1 MKKTLKRTG
10 AIGLAAATIVTGL
23 SFGPAAATA
32 SSPSDA
38 STTALPEP
46 GSSAKVVSPVG
57 NGKYYGGLPSSPTHI
72 QQYATKAAADA
83 ASAGLRIDS
92 TGEGWFRAVVRDGS
106 ATGECLSIFPMTGGD
121 TLHTKSCSGTN
132 TEWSLDAQGRMVNR
146 QSGQYVTNTVRY
158 VDAYKRSY
166 FAMGS
171 SGPAAEFEGIEAG
184 LSAKVDSTDIPN
196 RTAGISG
203 WAVPGS
209 YVVINGEDQVQAGT
223 DGKWSYELT
232 ELKLGSN
239 PVTLEQYEGTV
250 KTGETTLDAELKVAP
265 VTGVASFPADHGQ
278 NAVLSGTAQPGATIV
293 IRDVNGDEIARTE
306 ARLGSGTWSTPI
318 TAPNAGGDYDV
329 RVHQEIDDEA
339 TGEIIVA
346 VAYGAAVVIT
356 APVEGMA
363 HDGGPVTLR
372 GTGEVGA
379 QIAVREQGRSTVLGT
394 AQVLANGQWTVR
406 TANVDDRKHV
416 LEATQSGKGNNTTA
430 STVTLNP
437 ENDTAAPADLT
448 LTSHEDGDTFAQPGT
463 TTLSGKATPKA
474 TVTAYWFGKDYAQYA
489 TTVVANDEG
498 DYAISRNMGGT
509 QPYNITLTQTA
520 QAGKVNEVTV
530 RLVPA
535 GVGPVDLTVG
545 SHQDGDAFAPTGQTT
560 ISGKAS
566 SGATVTFYWFGK
578 DYPQYATTTV
588 A

>member
-1 MKKTLKRTG
+1 
-10 AIGLAAATIVTGL
+10 
-23 SFGPAAATA
+23 
-32 SSPSDA
+32 
-38 STTALPEP
+38 
-46 GSSAKVVSPVG
+46 
-57 NGKYYGGLPSSPTHI
+57 
-72 QQYATKAAADA
+72 
-83 ASAGLRIDS
+83 ASAFI
-92 TGEGWFRAVVRDGS
+92 
-106 ATGECLSIFPMTGGD
+106 
-121 TLHTKSCSGTN
+121 
-132 TEWSLDAQGRMVNR
+132 
-146 QSGQYVTNTVRY
+146 
-158 VDAYKRSY
+158 
-166 FAMGS
+166 
-171 SGPAAEFEGIEAG
+171 
-184 LSAKVDSTDIPN
+184 
-196 RTAGISG
+196 
-203 WAVPGS
+203 
-209 YVVINGEDQVQAGT
+209 VINGEEQVQAGT
-223 DGKWSYELT
+223 DGRWSYQLT
-232 ELKLGSN
+232 GLKLGSN
-239 PVTLEQYEGTV
+239 PVTLEEYEGTV
-250 KTGETTLDAELKVAP
+250 KTGETSIDAELKVAP

-293 IRDVNGDEIARTE
+293 IRDVNGEEIARTN

-318 TAPNAGGDYDV
+318 TAPDAGGDYDL
-329 RVHQEIDDEA
+329 RVHQEIDNEA

-406 TANVDDRKHV
+406 TTNVDDRKHV

-474 TVTAYWFGKDYAQYA
+474 TVTAYWFGKDYPQYA
-489 TTVVANDEG
+489 TTAVANDEG

-520 QAGKVNEVTV
+520 QAGKVNEITV

-535 GVGPVDLTVG
+535 GVGPVDLTVT
-545 SHQDGDAFAPTGQTT
+545 SHQDGDAFAPTG
-560 ISGKAS
+560 
-566 SGATVTFYWFGK
+566 
-578 DYPQYATTTV
+578 
-588 A
+588 